1 MVHNLFEEGRKIL
14 EYLGTKDKVRSYLGK
29 TILLASGLGY
39 HTDFWQVNVV
49 RIQALADTPG
59 PHMNHNRYM
68 CWWLYSHTEVG
79 AQLYG

>member
-1 MVHNLFEEGRKIL
+1 MVHILNEEGRKIL

-39 HTDFWQVNVV
+39 HTDFWQINV
-49 RIQALADTPG
+49 RIQALADSPG
-59 PHMNHNRYM
+59 PHMDHNRYV